1 MQIFTEATK
10 ITFIPDNDMDV
21 FDLGVLST
29 KLLRIDTNFVSS
41 SEEKTTLKQLSMS
54 VDELIHVLKK

>member
-1 MQIFTEATK
+1 MQIFTEVTK

-29 KLLRIDTNFVSS
+29 KLLRFDTDFVSS
-41 SEEKTTLKQLSMS
+41 SGEKPTLKQLSMS